1 MHLLIRAFTLLGVL
15 CLVGGCAPTSE
26 IIPSTDGGS
35 FVVTQ
40 DLVRFEEGL
49 LGPPRL
55 IGLTPGEYIAVGHNS
70 NGVYYRG
77 PKGGVLILSEELGQ
91 EYLRTGHRATHFMVG
106 NTPVKFIDEGGI
118 FVPYDPD
125 ATPWYYY
132 YADFRNITGETDS
145 KLPPRPFSKINQPA
159 EESPAGARI
168 GGPLNV
174 VVIEPDN
181 HTGVPSPEAAA
192 GGALGAGI
200 GHAIGQSALSRGQ
213 GGIIRN
219 HDVQDE
225 RILSLIRSTVGQQ
238 HAGR

>member
-1 MHLLIRAFTLLGVL
+1 MYPSIRVFALLGL
-15 CLVGGCAPTSE
+15 LLLVGGCVPTSE

-70 NGVYYRG
+70 DGVYYRG
-77 PKGGVLILSEELGQ
+77 PKGGVLILPEKEGQ
-91 EYLRTGHRATHFMVG
+91 EYLRTGQRATHFIVG
-106 NTPVKFIDEGGI
+106 NTPVKFNDEGGI
-118 FVPYDPD
+118 FVPYDSD

-145 KLPPRPFSKINQPA
+145 KLPPRPFSKINPPVD
-159 EESPAGARI
+159 ESPAGARI
-168 GGPLNV
+168 GGPVNV
-174 VVIEPDN
+174 VVIELGN
-181 HTGVPSPEAAA
+181 TTGVPSPEAAV

-200 GHAIGQSALSRGQ
+200 GRAIGQSALSRGQ

-219 HDVQDE
+219 YDVQDE
-225 RILSLIRSTVGQQ
+225 RIISLIRSSVGRS
-238 HAGR
+238 GN